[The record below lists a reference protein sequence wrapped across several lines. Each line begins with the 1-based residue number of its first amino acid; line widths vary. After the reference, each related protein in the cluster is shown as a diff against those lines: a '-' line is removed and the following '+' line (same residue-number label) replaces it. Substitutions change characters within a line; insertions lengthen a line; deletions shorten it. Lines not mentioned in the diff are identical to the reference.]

1 MFINFVEDER
11 QPPKIALNGIKK
23 NWHDKEK
30 SLSTQAVIAI
40 RSSVLTVVNELV
52 QLAH

>member
-1 MFINFVEDER
+1 MRDSL
-11 QPPKIALNGIKK
+11 PKIALNGALKRKK
-23 NWHDKEK
+23 KSWHDKEK